1 VLRKLHNGLIFA
13 VSALLIYFLLF
24 VNIPSLV
31 EAQTQRWYAGYFYAG
46 TPISAPWGVSGKI
59 YTINPQVP
67 ALTTMF
73 QWVTVVLSYVNDYWL
88 QVGYD
93 KTNSLFHPT
102 YITYYWECVSQ
113 RGSYTHQHFSGNP
126 GPTAGSWH
134 SYTIVYAQSSQ
145 FPERWILRVDF
156 GTPQTTCDVYPYN
169 PEDLQAFVETTYS
182 RIRIDGSH
190 FKDLS
195 RYTGHGWPYWDRHVV
210 RVDNPYSLYRIWR
223 ADCGYNCEFTAAG
236 GG

>member
-1 VLRKLHNGLIFA
+1 LRKLHNGLIFA

-113 RGSYTHQHFSGNP
+113 RGSYTHRHFSGNP
-126 GPTAGSWH
+126 GPAAGSWH

-145 FPERWILRVDF
+145 FPERWILRVDS
-156 GTPQTTCDVYPYN
+156 GTPPDNLRRKPV
-169 PEDLQAFVETTYS
+169 LS
-182 RIRIDGSH
+182 SGS
-190 FKDLS
+190 
-195 RYTGHGWPYWDRHVV
+195 TGFCRNNRPKNKNRWVPFQGFEQI
-210 RVDNPYSLYRIWR
+210 YR
-223 ADCGYNCEFTAAG
+223 A
-236 GG
+236 

>member
-13 VSALLIYFLLF
+13 VSALLIYLLF
-24 VNIPSLV
+24 VNILSLAD
-31 EAQTQRWYAGYFYAG
+31 AQTQRWYAGYYYAG
-46 TPISAPWGVSGKI
+46 REIMAPWGVSGKI

-113 RGSYTHQHFSGNP
+113 RGSYTHRHFSGNP
-126 GPTAGSWH
+126 GPAAGSWH

-156 GTPQTTCDVYPYN
+156 GTPQTTCDVNPYYPA
-169 PEDLQAFVETTYS
+169 DLQAFVETTDP

-195 RYTGHGWPYWDRHVV
+195 RYTGRSWPYWDRHVV

>member
-1 VLRKLHNGLIFA
+1 LRKLHNELIFA
-13 VSALLIYFLLF
+13 VSTVLIFFLLF
-24 VNIPSLV
+24 VDMLSLTD
-31 EAQTQRWYAGYFYAG
+31 ALSTRWHAGYFYAG
-46 TPISAPWGVSGKI
+46 TEIMAPWGVNGKI

-67 ALTTMF
+67 ASTTMF
-73 QWVTVVLSYVNDYWL
+73 QWVTVILSYTYGYWL

-102 YITYYWECVSQ
+102 HITYYWECVSR
-113 RGSYTHQHFSGNP
+113 RGSYTHRHFSGNP
-126 GPTAGSWH
+126 GPAAGSWH

-156 GTPQTTCDVYPYN
+156 GTLQTTCDVYPYN
-169 PEDLQAFVETTYS
+169 PVDLQAFVETTDS

-190 FKDLS
+190 FKDLN
-195 RYTGHGWPYWDRHVV
+195 RYAGRSWPYWDRHIAYA
-210 RVDNPYSLYRIWR
+210 DNPYSVQPIRR
-223 ADCGYNCEFTAAG
+223 VDCADNCEFTAAG

>member
-1 VLRKLHNGLIFA
+1 VGCKWQNLYYRSRGSIT
-13 VSALLIYFLLF
+13 VSYGSVGHSNFIIQISLL
-24 VNIPSLV
+24 
-31 EAQTQRWYAGYFYAG
+31 AAG
-46 TPISAPWGVSGKI
+46 S
-59 YTINPQVP
+59 
-67 ALTTMF
+67 
-73 QWVTVVLSYVNDYWL
+73 
-88 QVGYD
+88 YD

-126 GPTAGSWH
+126 GAAAGSWH

-195 RYTGHGWPYWDRHVV
+195 RYTGQGWPYWDRHIAHAH
-210 RVDNPYSLYRIWR
+210 NPYSVQPIWR
-223 ADCGYNCEFTAAG
+223 ADCGYNCEFKAAG

>member
-13 VSALLIYFLLF
+13 VSALLIYLLF
-24 VNIPSLV
+24 VNILSLAD
-31 EAQTQRWYAGYFYAG
+31 AQTQRWYAGYYYAG
-46 TPISAPWGVSGKI
+46 REIMAPWGVSGKI
-59 YTINPQVP
+59 YTIDPVVP
-67 ALTTMF
+67 SWSAMA
-73 QWVTVVLSYVNDYWL
+73 QWVTVILSYRYSYWL

-126 GPTAGSWH
+126 SPAAGSWH

-145 FPERWILRVDF
+145 FPERWILGVDF

-195 RYTGHGWPYWDRHVV
+195 RYTGQGWPYWDRHIAHA
-210 RVDNPYSLYRIWR
+210 DNPYSVQPIWR
-223 ADCGYNCEFTAAG
+223 ADCGYNCEFKAAG